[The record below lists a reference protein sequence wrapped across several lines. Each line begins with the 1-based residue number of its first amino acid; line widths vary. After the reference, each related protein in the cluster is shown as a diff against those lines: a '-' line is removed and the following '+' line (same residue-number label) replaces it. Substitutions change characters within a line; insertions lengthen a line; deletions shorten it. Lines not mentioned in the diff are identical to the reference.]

1 MPTLAELDVRVNSA
15 QIERGTKA
23 LNDLAAAAKR
33 AAEAAKIK
41 STADLSGDESA
52 RKSTKATSDATKEYD
67 LQAKKLRELAEARKK
82 LEDSNMKNTD
92 PEKYKRELAAI
103 DATVGKLKLQG
114 NAQEQLQAKWDAM
127 EEASRRAS
135 ERQKSNIDG
144 VISGLSRQAKAQID
158 YNRTLEDL
166 NRAKGLGSGKVG
178 GIGEAEYESYKKL
191 AQAQRD
197 NALAAI
203 DNSKEMARAQAQI
216 DSVASTLGKAE
227 KAQYLYAQRV
237 KQITEASKL
246 LGLTEQ
252 QVTALIDPH
261 TRKLQEQLAV
271 INSNGA
277 AQEKFA
283 TQLRNLIN
291 AYDPVIKANETYK
304 NSVQVLIQGMIQG
317 KLTIEQYNGAMTQL
331 SANLERVK
339 AAQPNS
345 EQSQAKRYQDAL
357 DRLLPYNV
365 QLRNLE
371 AAEKALNAAQAQGRV
386 TTEAQIA
393 AHNKAKEA
401 IAAERV
407 EVDRLTAAN
416 DRRGNSAK
424 QNAAALRGLPAQFTD
439 VVVSLQGG
447 QAPLTV
453 LLQQGGQVKD
463 MFGGIMPAFKAVGGA
478 LLAMISPLTLVA
490 AGLAAVAIGA
500 MVGANEVIAFNKAVI
515 TSGGYAGV
523 SASAFSQYR
532 AEMDGVVGTAR
543 LAAEALVLLQAS
555 GKVAGDQFVEI
566 GLAAVKMQRATGAA
580 IKDTIADFVS
590 LAKDPVQAAVTLD
603 EKYKFLTASIIAQ
616 ADALVR
622 SGDTQSATI
631 LLQKE
636 MTKAVDSAA
645 DRIVERAGYIERA
658 WRGVKDIVGEVAD
671 GFANI
676 GRVATTAEELQGR
689 LNTAKNIENST
700 RATYGDR
707 ADKIL
712 DSNKYYKENQEAIK
726 GLQLRVQYEEYA
738 AKLDGEAEQRRVKA
752 NAAQDA
758 LTRQRASSLSP
769 VEAAKEGI
777 DLATAR
783 FKAITDQATEK
794 GEKLTEEQISTFGI
808 VLAYQEKRLKDALAN
823 ASKSKTTAV
832 DTRELTEVKVNLSAI
847 EREYDN
853 KYKAITNLGKAG
865 IVSQEATVAAQL
877 ALLDEEKSAV
887 KAAYQ
892 SQIDSIV
899 KLQGVKGNNVA
910 QSISLDNQLTKAQ
923 DAALKAQ
930 ENIDA
935 KMESLKVQEQGRLEQ
950 RANNIKS
957 YADALKASVD
967 NIEEQGRRQ
976 VAALARGDR
985 QGKVDAD
992 QAANGR
998 NYAKGMRDLADKKQ
1012 TMDPVEYAAKLD
1024 VLKKSHDD
1032 MSSAILKND
1041 ANIKAAEADWTNG
1054 VSKAY
1059 ENYIDE
1065 SSNLAGLMG
1074 TAVSNAFQGMED
1086 SLTNFVM
1093 TGKADFSSLAT
1104 SIIADLARI
1113 AVKMAAS
1120 QALQSLVGAG
1130 IAAYSGYSGAS
1141 GGTMSGFSETTGG
1154 NYYPQAKGGAWSGG
1168 TQFFAKGGAFT
1179 NSVVNS
1185 PTSFA
1190 MSGGGQGIM
1199 GEAGPEAIV
1208 PLSRSS
1214 DGSLGVR
1221 MAGSSSTTSD
1231 GMQVNIYISDSGGV
1245 SAEASGGD
1253 DTAMTK
1259 EFGRQ
1264 VGEIAA
1270 AKYHELLK
1278 RDLSDGGAIKTSIAG
1293 R

>member
-1 MPTLAELDVRVNSA
+1 MPTLAELDVRVDST

-41 STADLSGDESA
+41 ATADLAAGDSE
-52 RKSTKATSDATKEYD
+52 RKSTKATNDATKEYD

-82 LEDSNMKNTD
+82 LEDSNLKNTD

-114 NAQEQLQAKWDAM
+114 NAQEQLQAKWEAM

-166 NRAKGLGSGKVG
+166 NRAKGLGAGKVG

-203 DNSKEMARAQAQI
+203 DNTKELARAQAQI

-271 INSNGA
+271 INANGA
-277 AQEKFA
+277 AQEKFNA
-283 TQLRNLIN
+283 QLRNIVN
-291 AYDPVIKANETYK
+291 TYDPVLKANETYTQ
-304 NSVQVLIQGMIQG
+304 SVRVLIQGLTQG
-317 KLTIEQYNGAMTQL
+317 KITIDQYNGAMGQL
-331 SANLERVK
+331 SATLERVK

-371 AAEKALNAAQAQGRV
+371 AAEKALNLAQQQGRV
-386 TTEAQIA
+386 TTEAQIT

-401 IAAERV
+401 IAAERA

-463 MFGGIMPAFKAVGGA
+463 MFGGLVPAFKAVGGA
-478 LLAMISPLTLVA
+478 LLAMINPATLVA
-490 AGLAAVAIGA
+490 LALAGVAL
-500 MVGANEVIAFNKAVI
+500 GANAGAAEVIAFNKAIV

-523 SASAFSQYR
+523 SASQFATMRTQ
-532 AEMDGVVGTAR
+532 MDDVAGTSR
-543 LAAEALVLLQAS
+543 LAAEALTLLEAS
-555 GKVAGDQFVEI
+555 GKVTGEQFLEI
-566 GLAAVKMQRATGAA
+566 GIAAVKFSRATGIA
-580 IKDTIADFVS
+580 IKETIADFVS
-590 LAKDPVQAAVTLD
+590 LGKDPVNAAITLD

-616 ADALVR
+616 AEALVR

-631 LLQKE
+631 LLQQE
-636 MTKAVDSAA
+636 MTKAVDSSA
-645 DRIVERAGYIERA
+645 DRIVDRAGYIERA
-658 WRGVKDIVGEVAD
+658 WRGVKDVVAEVAD

-676 GRVATTAEELQGR
+676 GRVATAAEELQGR
-689 LNTAKNIENST
+689 LLTAKNIETSAK
-700 RATYGDR
+700 ATYGDR
-707 ADKIL
+707 ADSVL
-712 DSNKYYKENQEAIK
+712 GGNKYYKENQEAIK

-738 AKLDGEAEQRRVKA
+738 AKLEGEAEQRRVKA
-752 NAAQDA
+752 NSAQDA

-794 GEKLTEEQISTFGI
+794 GEKLTEEQINTFNI

-823 ASKSKTTAV
+823 AAKTKTTAV

-847 EREYDN
+847 EREYSN
-853 KYKAITNLGKAG
+853 KYKAITNLGKSGA
-865 IVSQEATVAAQL
+865 VSQQATVAAQL

-887 KAAYQ
+887 KEAYQ
-892 SQIDSIV
+892 SQIDSIE
-899 KLQGVKGNNVA
+899 KLRGVKGNNVA

-935 KMESLKVQEQGRLEQ
+935 KMEELKVKEAGRLEQ

-976 VAALARGDR
+976 VAALGKGDR
-985 QGKVDAD
+985 QGKIDAD
-992 QAANGR
+992 LATNDR
-998 NYAKGMRDLADKKQ
+998 SYAKGLRDLDDKKQ
-1012 TMDPVEYAAKLD
+1012 SMDPEEYAAKLD
-1024 VLKKSHDD
+1024 ILRKAHDD
-1032 MSSAILKND
+1032 MASAILKND
-1041 ANIKAAEADWTNG
+1041 ANIKLAEADWTNG
-1054 VSKAY
+1054 VTKAY
-1059 ENYIDE
+1059 ENYVAE
-1065 SSNLAGLMG
+1065 SANLAGMLN
-1074 TAVSNAFQGMED
+1074 TAVSGAFKGMED
-1086 SLTNFVM
+1086 SLTNFVL

-1113 AVKMAAS
+1113 AVKTAAS
-1120 QALQSLVGAG
+1120 QALQSLIGAG
-1130 IAAYSGYSGAS
+1130 VSAYSGYSTGT
-1141 GGTMSGFSETTGG
+1141 GTMSGFSE
-1154 NYYPQAKGGAWSGG
+1154 NL
-1168 TQFFAKGGAFT
+1168 TQTYAKGGAFSGGTQYFASGGAFT
-1179 NSVVNS
+1179 NGIVNS
-1185 PTSFA
+1185 PTAFP
-1190 MSGGGQGIM
+1190 MGNGRGVM

-1208 PLSRSS
+1208 PLARSA

-1221 MAGSSSTTSD
+1221 MTGGSSSKTAD
-1231 GMQVNIYISDSGGV
+1231 GMEINIYISDSGGV
-1245 SAEASGGD
+1245 NAEAEGGENL
-1253 DTAMTK
+1253 AMTK

-1264 VGEIAA
+1264 IGEIAA

-1278 RDLSDGGAIKTSIAG
+1278 RDLSDGGAIKNSIAT

>member
-166 NRAKGLGSGKVG
+166 NRAKGLGAGKVG

-407 EVDRLTAAN
+407 EVDRLTAAT

-463 MFGGIMPAFKAVGGA
+463 MFGGVAEAFKAVGGA
-478 LLAMISPLTLVA
+478 LYAMITPTTVAA
-490 AGLAAVAIGA
+490 AGLAAFGLA
-500 MVGANEVIAFNKAVI
+500 MYQAQSETHDFNKAV
-515 TSGGYAGV
+515 A
-523 SASAFSQYR
+523 ASANYSGLSSSEFLKLQQSIYAVTGSAGQ
-532 AEMDGVVGTAR
+532 
-543 LAAEALVLLQAS
+543 AAEAMTLLQLS
-555 GKVAGDQFVEI
+555 GKVTAENFEAI
-566 GLAAVKMQRATGAA
+566 TIAAVKLNRVTGQS
-580 IKDTIADFVS
+580 IKDTANEFIS
-590 LAKDPVQAAVTLD
+590 LGKDPASAVLSLNDKYNFLTSAVYNQIAALQAQGETQAAVTL
-603 EKYKFLTASIIAQ
+603 AQ
-616 ADALVR
+616 
-622 SGDTQSATI
+622 S
-631 LLQKE
+631 E
-636 MTKAVDSAA
+636 MAKGAEAMA
-645 DRIVERAGYIERA
+645 DRIKPQLGLLETGWHAVRDAAKGA
-658 WRGVKDIVGEVAD
+658 WDAILNVGREDDLDKQLADVAKQID
-671 GFANI
+671 EFNNGLLSKLSPST
-676 GRVATTAEELQGR
+676 R
-689 LNTAKNIENST
+689 ENSPAL
-700 RATYGDR
+700 RMLLER
-707 ADKIL
+707 
-712 DSNKYYKENQEAIK
+712 QER
-726 GLQLRVQYEEYA
+726 L
-738 AKLDGEAEQRRVKA
+738 EAEKVALDENTISESENTKA
-752 NAAQDA
+752 KKAAVAAEQA
-758 LTRQRASSLSP
+758 LQSSFVSNRSP
-769 VEAAKEGI
+769 VKGIEAEIARVTKQYTLLEKEAERLGTTVTKKQADRQTALLV
-777 DLATAR
+777 DLAV
-783 FKAITDQATEK
+783 K
-794 GEKLTEEQISTFGI
+794 
-808 VLAYQEKRLKDALAN
+808 LKDAQEA
-823 ASKSKTTAV
+823 AARKGAPKSRPVDTTA
-832 DTRELTEVKVNLSAI
+832 LTEMKVGIDAI
-847 EREYDN
+847 EREYTN
-853 KYKAITNLGKAG
+853 YYKKITALGSAG
-865 IVSQEATVAAQL
+865 VVSQEATVAAQIAIL
-877 ALLDEEKSAV
+877 NKQKE
-887 KAAYQ
+887 AANDAYG
-892 SQIDSIV
+892 SQIDAIK
-899 KLQGVKGNNVA
+899 KLQATKGNNAA
-910 QSISLDNQLTKAQ
+910 QTISLDNQLLKAQ
-923 DAALKAQ
+923 DAQLKSQ
-930 ENIDA
+930 ENLDA
-935 KMESLKVQEQGRLEQ
+935 KMEELKVKEQGRLEQ

-1130 IAAYSGYSGAS
+1130 IAAYSGYSGTS

-1221 MAGSSSTTSD
+1221 MSGSSSTTSD

>member
-166 NRAKGLGSGKVG
+166 NRAKGLGAGKVG

-407 EVDRLTAAN
+407 EVDRLTAAT

-463 MFGGIMPAFKAVGGA
+463 MFGGVAEAFKAVGGA
-478 LLAMISPLTLVA
+478 LYAMITPTTVAA
-490 AGLAAVAIGA
+490 AGLAAFGLA
-500 MVGANEVIAFNKAVI
+500 MYQAQSETHDFNKAV
-515 TSGGYAGV
+515 A
-523 SASAFSQYR
+523 ASANYSGMSSSEFLKLQQSIYAVTGSAGQ
-532 AEMDGVVGTAR
+532 
-543 LAAEALVLLQAS
+543 AAEAMTLLQLS
-555 GKVAGDQFVEI
+555 GKVTAENFEAI
-566 GLAAVKMQRATGAA
+566 TIAAVKLNRVTGQA
-580 IKDTIADFVS
+580 IKDTANEFIS
-590 LAKDPVQAAVTLD
+590 LGKDPASAVLSLNDKYNFLTSAVYNQIASLQAQGETQAAVTLAQSEMAKGAEAMAERVKPQLGLLETGWHAVRD
-603 EKYKFLTASIIAQ
+603 AAKGAWDAILNVGREKSLEDKLADVQSRIAKFNDGLLNKLKPSTLENSPMLQLLAKEQQGLIESIAATNKRTKAESDLTAAKKAAVAAEQALQSSSVSNRSPVKGIEAEIARVTKQYTLLEKEAERLGTTVTKKQ
-616 ADALVR
+616 ADRQTALLV
-622 SGDTQSATI
+622 
-631 LLQKE
+631 
-636 MTKAVDSAA
+636 
-645 DRIVERAGYIERA
+645 
-658 WRGVKDIVGEVAD
+658 
-671 GFANI
+671 
-676 GRVATTAEELQGR
+676 
-689 LNTAKNIENST
+689 
-700 RATYGDR
+700 
-707 ADKIL
+707 
-712 DSNKYYKENQEAIK
+712 
-726 GLQLRVQYEEYA
+726 
-738 AKLDGEAEQRRVKA
+738 
-752 NAAQDA
+752 
-758 LTRQRASSLSP
+758 
-769 VEAAKEGI
+769 
-777 DLATAR
+777 DLAV
-783 FKAITDQATEK
+783 K
-794 GEKLTEEQISTFGI
+794 
-808 VLAYQEKRLKDALAN
+808 LKDAQETA
-823 ASKSKTTAV
+823 ARKGAPKSRPVDTTA
-832 DTRELTEVKVNLSAI
+832 LTEVKVGIDAI
-847 EREYDN
+847 EREYTN
-853 KYKAITNLGKAG
+853 YYKKLTALGSAG
-865 IVSQEATVAAQL
+865 VVSQEATVAAQIAIL
-877 ALLDEEKSAV
+877 NKQKE
-887 KAAYQ
+887 AANDAYG
-892 SQIDSIV
+892 SQIDAIK
-899 KLQGVKGNNVA
+899 KLQATKGNNAA
-910 QSISLDNQLTKAQ
+910 QTISLDNQLLKAQ
-923 DAALKAQ
+923 DAQLKSQ
-930 ENIDA
+930 ENLDA
-935 KMESLKVQEQGRLEQ
+935 KMEELKVKEQGRLEQ

-1113 AVKMAAS
+1113 AAKMAAS

-1130 IAAYSGYSGAS
+1130 IAAYSGYSGTS

-1168 TQFFAKGGAFT
+1168 TQLFAKGGAFT

-1221 MAGSSSTTSD
+1221 MSGSSSTTSD

>member
-166 NRAKGLGSGKVG
+166 NRAKGLGAGKVG

-407 EVDRLTAAN
+407 EVDRLTAAT

-463 MFGGIMPAFKAVGGA
+463 MFGGVAEAFKAVGGA
-478 LLAMISPLTLVA
+478 LYAMITPTTVAA
-490 AGLAAVAIGA
+490 AGLAAFGLA
-500 MVGANEVIAFNKAVI
+500 MYQAQSETHDFNKAV
-515 TSGGYAGV
+515 A
-523 SASAFSQYR
+523 ASANYSGLSSSEFLKLQQSIYAVTGSAGQ
-532 AEMDGVVGTAR
+532 
-543 LAAEALVLLQAS
+543 AAEAMTLLQLS
-555 GKVAGDQFVEI
+555 GKVTAENFEAI
-566 GLAAVKMQRATGAA
+566 TIAAVKLNRVTGQS
-580 IKDTIADFVS
+580 IKDTANEFIS
-590 LAKDPVQAAVTLD
+590 LGKDPASAVLSLNDKYNFLTSAVYNQIAALQAQGETQAAVTL
-603 EKYKFLTASIIAQ
+603 AQ
-616 ADALVR
+616 
-622 SGDTQSATI
+622 S
-631 LLQKE
+631 E
-636 MTKAVDSAA
+636 MAKGAEAMA
-645 DRIVERAGYIERA
+645 DRIKPQLGLLETGWHAVRDAAKGA
-658 WRGVKDIVGEVAD
+658 WDAILNVGREDDLDKQLADVAKQID
-671 GFANI
+671 EFNNGLLSKLSPST
-676 GRVATTAEELQGR
+676 R
-689 LNTAKNIENST
+689 ENSPAL
-700 RATYGDR
+700 RMLLER
-707 ADKIL
+707 
-712 DSNKYYKENQEAIK
+712 QER
-726 GLQLRVQYEEYA
+726 L
-738 AKLDGEAEQRRVKA
+738 EAEKVALDENTISESENTKA
-752 NAAQDA
+752 KKAAVAAEQA
-758 LTRQRASSLSP
+758 LQSSFVSNRSP
-769 VEAAKEGI
+769 VKGIEAEIARVTKQYTLLEKEAERLGTTVTKKQADRQTALLA
-777 DLATAR
+777 DLAV
-783 FKAITDQATEK
+783 K
-794 GEKLTEEQISTFGI
+794 
-808 VLAYQEKRLKDALAN
+808 LKDAQEA
-823 ASKSKTTAV
+823 AARKGAPKSRPVDTTA
-832 DTRELTEVKVNLSAI
+832 LTEMKVGINAI
-847 EREYDN
+847 EREYTN
-853 KYKAITNLGKAG
+853 YYKKITALGSAG
-865 IVSQEATVAAQL
+865 VVSQEATVAAQIAIL
-877 ALLDEEKSAV
+877 NKQKE
-887 KAAYQ
+887 AANDVYGA
-892 SQIDSIV
+892 QIDAIK
-899 KLQGVKGNNVA
+899 KLQATKGNNAA
-910 QSISLDNQLTKAQ
+910 QTISLDNQLLKAQ
-923 DAALKAQ
+923 DAQLKSQ
-930 ENIDA
+930 ENLDA
-935 KMESLKVQEQGRLEQ
+935 KMEELKVKEQGRLEQ

-976 VAALARGDR
+976 VAALAKGDR
-985 QGKVDAD
+985 QGKVNAD
-992 QAANGR
+992 QAANDR
-998 NYAKGMRDLADKKQ
+998 DFAKGMRNLADKKQ

-1113 AVKMAAS
+1113 AAKMAAS

-1130 IAAYSGYSGAS
+1130 IAAYSGYSGTS

-1221 MAGSSSTTSD
+1221 MSGSSSTTSD

>member
-166 NRAKGLGSGKVG
+166 NRAKGLGAGKVG

-401 IAAERV
+401 IAAERA
-407 EVDRLTAAN
+407 EVDRLTAAT

-463 MFGGIMPAFKAVGGA
+463 MFGGVAEAFKAVGGA
-478 LLAMISPLTLVA
+478 LYAMITPTTVAA
-490 AGLAAVAIGA
+490 AGLAAFGLA
-500 MVGANEVIAFNKAVI
+500 MYQAQSETHDFNKAV
-515 TSGGYAGV
+515 A
-523 SASAFSQYR
+523 ASANYSGLSSSEFLKLQQSIYAVTGSAGQ
-532 AEMDGVVGTAR
+532 
-543 LAAEALVLLQAS
+543 AAEAMTLLQLS
-555 GKVAGDQFVEI
+555 GKVTAENFEAI
-566 GLAAVKMQRATGAA
+566 TIAAVKLNRVTGQA
-580 IKDTIADFVS
+580 IKDTANEFIS
-590 LAKDPVQAAVTLD
+590 LGKDPASAVLSLNDKYNFLTSAVYNQIASLQAQGETQAAVTL
-603 EKYKFLTASIIAQ
+603 AQ
-616 ADALVR
+616 
-622 SGDTQSATI
+622 S
-631 LLQKE
+631 E
-636 MTKAVDSAA
+636 MAKGAEAMA
-645 DRIVERAGYIERA
+645 DRIKPQLGLLETGWHAVRDAAKGA
-658 WRGVKDIVGEVAD
+658 WDAILNVGREDDLDKQLAHVANQID
-671 GFANI
+671 EFNNGLLSKLSPST
-676 GRVATTAEELQGR
+676 R
-689 LNTAKNIENST
+689 ENSPAL
-700 RATYGDR
+700 RMLLER
-707 ADKIL
+707 
-712 DSNKYYKENQEAIK
+712 QER
-726 GLQLRVQYEEYA
+726 L
-738 AKLDGEAEQRRVKA
+738 EAEKVALDENTISESENTKA
-752 NAAQDA
+752 KKAAVAAEQA
-758 LTRQRASSLSP
+758 LQSSFVSNRSP
-769 VEAAKEGI
+769 VRGIEAEIARVTKQYTLLEKEAERLGTTVTKKQADRQTALLV
-777 DLATAR
+777 DLAV
-783 FKAITDQATEK
+783 K
-794 GEKLTEEQISTFGI
+794 
-808 VLAYQEKRLKDALAN
+808 LKDAQEA
-823 ASKSKTTAV
+823 AARKGAPKSRPVDTTA
-832 DTRELTEVKVNLSAI
+832 LTEMKVGIDAI
-847 EREYDN
+847 EREYTN
-853 KYKAITNLGKAG
+853 YYKKITALGSAG
-865 IVSQEATVAAQL
+865 VVSQEATVAAQIAIL
-877 ALLDEEKSAV
+877 NKQKE
-887 KAAYQ
+887 AANDAYG
-892 SQIDSIV
+892 SQIDAIK
-899 KLQGVKGNNVA
+899 KLQATKGNNAA
-910 QSISLDNQLTKAQ
+910 QTISLDNQLLKAQ
-923 DAALKAQ
+923 DAQLKSQ
-930 ENIDA
+930 ENLDA
-935 KMESLKVQEQGRLEQ
+935 KMEELKVKEQGRLEQ

-1130 IAAYSGYSGAS
+1130 IAAYSGYSGTS

-1221 MAGSSSTTSD
+1221 MSGSSSTTSD